1 MAQGN
6 GSSVIAEPATARG
19 QRTRQKILE
28 AAEEVFGQRG
38 YDSASIGDITRSAGV
53 AQGTFYLYFP
63 SKQAV
68 FAELVRELGNMLRRT
83 LTDSVRGLD
92 DRMSIERAGFEA
104 FLKFV
109 QDHKNLYRI
118 VRQAEF
124 VDEELYREYYRR
136 IADGYREGL
145 ARAMRKGHMRK
156 LDPEAVAF
164 ALMGIFDF
172 CGMRWVLWEG
182 RLPPKKVLDDVFAL
196 IRDGLAI
203 DGKGGTSGRPPVT
216 RGKPL

>member
-6 GSSVIAEPATARG
+6 GTAIAEPTTARG
-19 QRTRQKILE
+19 QRTRQKLLE
-28 AAEEVFGQRG
+28 AAEEVFGTRG
-38 YDSASIGDITRSAGV
+38 YDSASIGDITRTAGV

-83 LTDSVRGLD
+83 LTDSVRGID
-92 DRMSIERAGFEA
+92 DRMQIERAGFEA

-109 QDHKNLYRI
+109 QEHKNLYRI

-124 VDEELYREYYRR
+124 VDEELYRDYYRR
-136 IADGYREGL
+136 IAEGYREGL
-145 ARAMRKGHMRK
+145 ARAMRNGHMRK
-156 LDPEAVAF
+156 LDPEAVAY

-182 RLPPKKVLDDVFAL
+182 KLPPKKVLDDVFAL
-196 IRDGLAI
+196 IREGLAI
-203 DGKGGTSGRPPVT
+203 DGKPSAGGRHSGP
-216 RGKPL
+216 RGTP

>member
-1 MAQGN
+1 MAQG
-6 GSSVIAEPATARG
+6 GGGAAIAEPATARG
-19 QRTRQKILE
+19 QRTRQKVLE
-28 AAEEVFGQRG
+28 AAEEVFGARG
-38 YDSASIGDITRSAGV
+38 YDSASIGDITRMAGV
-53 AQGTFYLYFP
+53 AQGTFYLYFS

-83 LTDSVRGLD
+83 LTDAVRGLD
-92 DRMSIERAGFEA
+92 DRMTVERAGFEA
-104 FLKFV
+104 FLRFV
-109 QDHKNLYRI
+109 QEHKNLYRI

-145 ARAMRKGHMRK
+145 ARAMKLGEMRK
-156 LDPEAVAF
+156 LDPEAVAY

-182 RLPPKKVLDDVFAL
+182 KLPPKKVLDDVFAL
-196 IRDGLAI
+196 VREGLALE
-203 DGKGGTSGRPPVT
+203 GNPRGSSRHSTSRGNPP
-216 RGKPL
+216 

>member
-6 GSSVIAEPATARG
+6 GTAIAEPATARG
-19 QRTRQKILE
+19 QRTRLKLLE
-28 AAEEVFGQRG
+28 AAEEVFGTRG
-38 YDSASIGDITRSAGV
+38 YDSASIGDITRAAGV

-83 LTDSVRGLD
+83 LTDSVRGID
-92 DRMSIERAGFEA
+92 DRMQIERAGFEA

-109 QDHKNLYRI
+109 QAHKNLYRI

-124 VDEELYREYYRR
+124 VDEELYRDYYRR
-136 IADGYREGL
+136 IADGYRDGL
-145 ARAMRKGHMRK
+145 ARAMRSGHMRK
-156 LDPEAVAF
+156 LDPEAVAY

-182 RLPPKKVLDDVFAL
+182 KLPPKKVLDDVFAL
-196 IRDGLAI
+196 IREGLAI
-203 DGKGGTSGRPPVT
+203 DGKPSASGRHSGP
-216 RGKPL
+216 RGTP

>member
-6 GSSVIAEPATARG
+6 GTAIAEPTTARG
-19 QRTRQKILE
+19 QRTRQKLLE
-28 AAEEVFGQRG
+28 AAEEVFGTRG
-38 YDSASIGDITRSAGV
+38 YDSASIGDITRTAGV

-83 LTDSVRGLD
+83 LTDSVRGID
-92 DRMSIERAGFEA
+92 DRMQIERAGFEA

-109 QDHKNLYRI
+109 QEHKNLYRI

-124 VDEELYREYYRR
+124 VDEELYRDYYRR
-136 IADGYREGL
+136 IAEGYREGL
-145 ARAMRKGHMRK
+145 ARAMRGGHMRK
-156 LDPEAVAF
+156 LDPEAVAY

-182 RLPPKKVLDDVFAL
+182 KLPPKKVLDDVFAL
-196 IRDGLAI
+196 IREGLAI
-203 DGKGGTSGRPPVT
+203 DGKPSAGGRHSGP
-216 RGKPL
+216 RGTP

>member
-6 GSSVIAEPATARG
+6 GTAIAEPATARG
-19 QRTRQKILE
+19 QRTRHKLLE
-28 AAEEVFGQRG
+28 AAEEVFGTRG
-38 YDSASIGDITRSAGV
+38 YDSASIGDITRTAGV

-83 LTDSVRGLD
+83 LTDSVRGIE
-92 DRMSIERAGFEA
+92 DRMQIERAGFEA

-109 QDHKNLYRI
+109 QEHKNLYRI

-124 VDEELYREYYRR
+124 VDEELYRDYYRR

-145 ARAMRKGHMRK
+145 ARAMRNGRMRK
-156 LDPEAVAF
+156 LDPEAVAY

-182 RLPPKKVLDDVFAL
+182 KLPPKKVLDDVFAL
-196 IRDGLAI
+196 IREGLAI
-203 DGKGGTSGRPPVT
+203 DGKPGTSGRHPST
-216 RGKPL
+216 RGTP

>member
-6 GSSVIAEPATARG
+6 GTTIAEPATARG

-28 AAEEVFGQRG
+28 AAEQVFGTRG
-38 YDSASIGDITRSAGV
+38 YDSASIGDITRKAGV

-83 LTDSVRGLD
+83 LTDAVRGVEDRLD
-92 DRMSIERAGFEA
+92 IERAGFEA
-104 FLKFV
+104 FLQFV
-109 QDHKNLYRI
+109 QAHENLYRI

-124 VDEELYREYYRR
+124 VDEELYRDYYRR

-156 LDPEAVAF
+156 LDPEAVAY

-182 RLPPKKVLDDVFAL
+182 KQPPKKVLDDLFAL
-196 IRDGLAI
+196 IREGLAI
-203 DGKGGTSGRPPVT
+203 DGKPNAAGRHSGSRGTPP
-216 RGKPL
+216 